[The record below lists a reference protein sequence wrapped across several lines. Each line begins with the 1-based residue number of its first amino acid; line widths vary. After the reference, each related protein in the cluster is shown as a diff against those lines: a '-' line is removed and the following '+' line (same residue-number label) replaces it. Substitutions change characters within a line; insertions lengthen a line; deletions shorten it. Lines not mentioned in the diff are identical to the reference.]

1 MTGRDGFRCRLS
13 NVLLA
18 LLCVVVPT
26 SGCGSSEEVEEG
38 ARDRAKSERIR
49 DSHER
54 IGRRPSRAA
63 TNAEPAQLMPGIGRP
78 CEEAKDFDHYFLGN
92 SFEGLPLTGKDRHC
106 SPPPR
111 KVRDENGTLVYMKPG
126 RINTYGYVYGRC
138 APPQDPKTGHVEGG
152 CAPPLSVSSS
162 PSCERPHSIVR
173 RYSGG
178 HPPPHQHIRV
188 RSAPAALYTEP
199 NGRRRRIE
207 IFTGDAVVDISGET
221 GDLVRRAAVRL
232 VAAPTSRDG
241 ARTPGSR
248 LPPPIKG
255 AAEDEARRNPRC

>member
-1 MTGRDGFRCRLS
+1 MRRGHGTKLRRPANRQKSAAPRRNRTAPVLQRSFAFASLTAFHNGNQLAPWLAREPASSRKMEWRCLRCWAGYLRVDRKAASHSPNCARSISTVTGRDGFRCRLS

-18 LLCVVVPT
+18 LLCIVVPT

-63 TNAEPAQLMPGIGRP
+63 TNAEPARLMPGIGRP

-138 APPQDPKTGHVEGG
+138 APPQDPKTGHV
-152 CAPPLSVSSS
+152 
-162 PSCERPHSIVR
+162 
-173 RYSGG
+173 
-178 HPPPHQHIRV
+178 
-188 RSAPAALYTEP
+188 
-199 NGRRRRIE
+199 
-207 IFTGDAVVDISGET
+207 
-221 GDLVRRAAVRL
+221 
-232 VAAPTSRDG
+232 
-241 ARTPGSR
+241 
-248 LPPPIKG
+248 
-255 AAEDEARRNPRC
+255 